1 MQRDFSYG
9 VNTLRGHAYRLCLG
23 ILIASLLVVPSLAM
37 TMHARGEA
45 TSWTLAI
52 YVNGDNDLE
61 RYWADYSRPA
71 LENLPANSDVNVVA
85 LMDWVAQNG
94 SSLYEISGGVVTLVD
109 TYEEMNYGDGSTFQ
123 WFITEVSMLYPSDKL
138 GITMWDHGYAWRYI
152 SDDQTSNDE
161 ITMDELQTAIEG
173 AAVNIDILSFD
184 ACNMAAVEVVYE
196 VAQTGLV
203 DLLVASEE
211 TIPMNGFPYDL
222 MWTPVLQDSSRTPS
236 QVAVDMVDGWEAYYA
251 PLSWATTVGL
261 SAVDVATI
269 GSSATILDTWVAE
282 MHANLGAYARYY
294 KTALRDAYSAWAT
307 YVHVDMAD
315 LGDTLLANSKIKDA
329 DLRTA
334 TANMVALVDSAVLA
348 VWGGQGAEDSRGLTI
363 WWGVRGDWSFYSP
376 AFAEVYFAVDTGWYD
391 FLVDYN

>member
-1 MQRDFSYG
+1 M
-9 VNTLRGHAYRLCLG
+9 RGHISKVGLG

-37 TMHARGEA
+37 TMHAKGET

-52 YVNGDNDLE
+52 YVNGDNNLE
-61 RYWADYSRPA
+61 RYWEDFSRPA
-71 LENLPANSDVNVVA
+71 LENIPANSDVNIVA
-85 LMDWVAQNG
+85 MMDWVAQNG

-109 TYEEMNYGDGSTFQ
+109 TYEEMNYGDGATFQ
-123 WFITEVSMLYPSDKL
+123 WFITEVATLYPSDKL

-152 SDDQTSNDE
+152 SDDSTSGDE

-173 AAVNIDILSFD
+173 AGVSIDILSFD

-203 DLLVASEE
+203 DLMVASEE
-211 TIPMNGFPYDL
+211 TIPENGFPYDL
-222 MWTPVLQDSSRTPS
+222 MWTSVAQDSSRTPA
-236 QVAVDMVDGWEAYYA
+236 QVAVDMVDGWAAYYD

-261 SAVDVATI
+261 SAVDVGVIGGSIAT
-269 GSSATILDTWVAE
+269 LDTWVAE

-294 KTALRDAYSAWAT
+294 KTALKDSYAAWAT
-307 YVHVDMAD
+307 YKHVDMAD
-315 LGDTLLANSKIKDA
+315 LGDTLLANSKISDA

-334 TANMVALVDSAVLA
+334 TANMVALVDSSVLA
-348 VWGGQGAEDSRGLTI
+348 VSGGQGAEDARGLTI

-376 AFAEVYFAVDTGWYD
+376 AYAEVDFAVDLGWYD

>member
-1 MQRDFSYG
+1 MG
-9 VNTLRGHAYRLCLG
+9 LG

-37 TMHARGEA
+37 TMHAKGET

-52 YVNGDNDLE
+52 YVNGDNNLE
-61 RYWADYSRPA
+61 RYWEDFSRPA
-71 LENLPANSDVNVVA
+71 LENIPANSDVNIVA
-85 LMDWVAQNG
+85 MMDWVAQNG

-109 TYEEMNYGDGSTFQ
+109 TYEEMNYGDGATFQ
-123 WFITEVSMLYPSDKL
+123 WFLTEIATLYPSDKL

-152 SDDQTSNDE
+152 SDDSTSGDE

-173 AAVNIDILSFD
+173 AGVSIDILSFD

-203 DLLVASEE
+203 DLMVASED
-211 TIPMNGFPYDL
+211 TIPENGFPYDL
-222 MWTPVLQDSSRTPS
+222 MWTQVAQDPTRTPA
-236 QVAVDMVDGWEAYYA
+236 QVAVDMVDGWAAYYD

-261 SAVDVATI
+261 SAIDVGVI
-269 GSSATILDTWVAE
+269 GSSIATLDTWVAE
-282 MHANLGAYARYY
+282 MHANLGAYERYY
-294 KTALRDAYSAWAT
+294 KTALKDAYSAWAT
-307 YVHVDMAD
+307 YKHVDMAD
-315 LGDTLLANSKIKDA
+315 LGDTLLANSKISDA

-334 TANMVALVDSAVLA
+334 TANMVALVDSSVLA
-348 VWGGQGAEDSRGLTI
+348 VSVGSGAEDARGLTI

-376 AFAEVYFAVDTGWYD
+376 AYAEVDFAVDLGWYD